1 MSSLLTPILHE
12 IQDGWLPYDL
22 SFLFS
27 NVAQENLK
35 VSRLNKRTKNK
46 DQKKKK
52 KLYCTSSLD
61 FAWRSYLQLSFAEVW
76 TCVVDFAVAQ
86 VDGASGAVLM
96 QLTQKLIIL
105 KWIRLLLL

>member
-35 VSRLNKRTKNK
+35 VSRLYKRTKDK
-46 DQKKKK
+46 DQKK

-61 FAWRSYLQLSFAEVW
+61 FGWRSYLQLSFAEVW
-76 TCVVDFAVAQ
+76 TRVVDFAVAR